1 MSTLTSNPATAMP
14 VTLSNTQAR
23 DMASLLHP
31 FTNLVTLRQTGPLV
45 LERGKGV
52 FVYDGQGK
60 DYLEAMGGL
69 WCTALGWGEEELV
82 EAAVEQM
89 RKLPFAHVFGGKSHE
104 AAVTLA
110 EKLKEMAPFPVGK
123 VFFANSGSEAN
134 DSQIKLMWYA
144 ANARGEKARKKIIAR
159 DRAYHGVTLASASLT
174 GLDAFHKS
182 FDLPFDFTVRAE
194 CAHYYR
200 NGQPGESEEQYSAR
214 LAEALDR
221 TIQRE
226 GPDTIAAMFVE
237 AVMGAGGAMVP
248 PKGYFEAITPVL
260 DKYGIC
266 LVDDEVICGFGRTGN
281 AFGCQTYNYQPDS
294 MSVAKALSSAYLPI
308 SAVLLSPELVE
319 IIEEEAVRIGGLWHA
334 FTYSAHPVSAA
345 VAVKTLEIY
354 QRRDTFGH
362 VRKVAPHF
370 QARLKALLAH
380 PLVGDANGVGLIGAI
395 EMVADKKTKRNFE
408 AAKGVGTKCG
418 QFCQQEGII
427 VRALINDRI
436 AFCPPLV
443 ITQAEIDELFDRFTR
458 GLDKTLEWVRREGIF
473 S

>member
-1 MSTLTSNPATAMP
+1 MVNTAP
-14 VTLSNTQAR
+14 PNAVLSNTQAR

-31 FTNLVTLRQTGPLV
+31 FTNLTVLRQTGPLV

-52 FVYDGQGK
+52 FVYGNDGK

-82 EAAVEQM
+82 EAAAEQM
-89 RKLPFAHVFGGKSHE
+89 RKLSFSHIFGGKSHE
-104 AAVTLA
+104 PAIALA

-144 ANARGEKARKKIIAR
+144 ANARGQKGRKKIIAR
-159 DRAYHGVTLASASLT
+159 SKAYHGVTLASASLT

-182 FDLPFDFTVRAE
+182 FDLPFDFTVRVPE
-194 CAHYYR
+194 AHYYR
-200 NGQPGESEEQYSAR
+200 GGRDGETEEQYSQR
-214 LAEALDR
+214 LADELDA

-248 PKGYFEAITPVL
+248 PRGYFEAITKVL
-260 DKYGIC
+260 DKYGIF

-294 MSVAKALSSAYLPI
+294 MSIAKALSSAYLPI

-334 FTYSAHPVSAA
+334 FTYSAHPVAAA
-345 VAVKTLEIY
+345 VAVKTLELY

-370 QARLKALLAH
+370 QARLKALESH
-380 PLVGDANGVGLIGAI
+380 PLVGEAEGVGLIGAV
-395 EMVADKKTKRNFE
+395 ELTPDKTSKRNFE
-408 AAKGVGTKCG
+408 AAKAVGAKCG
-418 QFCQQEGII
+418 QFCQEEGII
-427 VRALINDRI
+427 VRALLHDRI
-436 AFCPPLV
+436 ALCPPLV
-443 ITQAEIDELFDRFTR
+443 INEAEIDELFSRLTR
-458 GLDKTLEWVRREGIF
+458 GLDRTLEWVRREDLI
-473 S
+473 